1 MAFQGADPV
10 RFGVGI
16 SGTTLTLGANDPELG
31 TRAMI
36 AGNEYLFAYNA
47 TGSAVTKAQIAV
59 LQSGSSGYSVTRSS
73 VIGITPVMGVFANIG
88 VSAAAYCWIM
98 TKGFTDVEVNSA
110 VVSGAV
116 LSAGDDGQAEDFLN
130 AGATAATGI
139 PFACV
144 QENTIACGAAKC
156 YVSCF

>member
-1 MAFQGADPV
+1 MSFQGIDPV
-10 RFGVGI
+10 RFGIGV
-16 SGTTLTLGANDPELG
+16 SGTTLTQGVNDPELG

-36 AGNEYLFAYNA
+36 DGNEYLFVYNA
-47 TGSAVTKAQIAV
+47 TGSAVTQNQIAV

-73 VIGITPVMGVFANIG
+73 VIGVTPVMGVFANTG

-98 TKGFTDVEVNSA
+98 TKGFCDVEPVSN

-116 LSAGDDGQAEDFLN
+116 AIAGTDGQSADPSVAAATASTGYAFAICQE
-130 AGATAATGI
+130 ATAA
-139 PFACV
+139 
-144 QENTIACGAAKC
+144 CGAGKC